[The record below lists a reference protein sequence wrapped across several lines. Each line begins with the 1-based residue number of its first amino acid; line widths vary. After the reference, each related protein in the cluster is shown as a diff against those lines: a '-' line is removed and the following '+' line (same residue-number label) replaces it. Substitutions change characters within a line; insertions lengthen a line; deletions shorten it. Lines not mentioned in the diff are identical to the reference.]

1 MTKFANAV
9 AMAAALCAFAA
20 SSAFA
25 DSVSTS
31 SDGGFGR
38 IVFTFDPAAH
48 ASAQMTSGVVT
59 VKADRKIAIDPAA
72 LARNFGGYVS
82 GARLDPNGMTLRIAL
97 SQDAK
102 LHTSI
107 SANRFAV
114 DLVPPSFA
122 GTPPDLPPP
131 PPKVAPP
138 ADVAKLPALSIR
150 AGAYANFSRIVFDW
164 TKQVAYKIVPGTGH
178 LTIRFEAQERP
189 DLAAF
194 ERIAP
199 PWVKLAGWRVEN
211 GGTVVEFT
219 ADPGSRYHDFR
230 DGTHVVLDVLSPK
243 TDADAYKPP
252 GDKSTFAVKSLA
264 DTSSAKP
271 DAGKPDAAKAAAQAQ
286 ALVDAQTKQA
296 ANTAPPPAQAGAQP
310 PTQPAAPAD
319 TSATSQVPAPAP
331 ITAGG
336 QRTRDGAVILFAN
349 AAYHPTAVF
358 ERGATVWIVLDGA
371 PPVDIEKLRTALGD
385 FPSALDVSAANGT
398 SIVRVTLKQPEAVAA
413 DAVAGNLKVTIAPQ
427 IGKQPIAIGF
437 VRNDDAPNGAYLTTL
452 VPGALRAITM
462 DDPAVGDTLTIIPA
476 IPGRGMVAQKS
487 FVDFN
492 AIPTAA
498 GLVIVPL
505 ADDLA
510 VAVNQS
516 RIRIGRPNGLVLN
529 ANIAVAA
536 QSPSD
541 LTRPG
546 DGPTF
551 IDFEKWAKAPGKG
564 FLDSERRLRAMITK
578 QKPDGLNHARL
589 VLARFYVANQF
600 AAEALG
606 LIDLMQATDPT
617 LQGDPQLQMIRAASD
632 FMMGR
637 YNDAHNILSASAFDN
652 DPHAAFWRGLT
663 EAALGNEA
671 GARQS
676 LLIADP
682 VLSHYP
688 MDWQSRARIAEAEA
702 ALAAGSLESADA
714 ALSHL
719 PRDLPR
725 PLLLESEIARAKL
738 YARENRKRD
747 AFALFDAVE
756 KSGDERAA
764 AQAIYAHVEA
774 GLQTKTMPVA
784 TAINMLEGLRYRW
797 RGDALELKTLRKLG
811 ALYFQTQHWRDGL
824 QVLRTA
830 AQNFPEDESARRAN
844 DDMRAAFVQL
854 YLKGAA
860 DKMSPVQALA
870 LFYDFIDL
878 TPIGPD
884 GDEMIRRMADR
895 LMAVDLLGPAAKL
908 LDYQVTKRL
917 DGVARAQVAAKLAMI
932 ELLDHR
938 PKDAL
943 AAIRDT
949 RVAGLPDDVNHQR
962 MLLESRALAALKQWD
977 MALDTIAID
986 EAPDSQRLR
995 ADIYWESGNWPVA
1008 GQKAEELLGDSWNG
1022 TAPLSDDDR
1031 HEVMRAAIAY
1041 SLANDEPSLD
1051 RLRDHFMAKMKASKD
1066 AAAFTVVTQNIS
1078 AQGAAFRDQAGQVAS
1093 IDTLEAFMKDFKK
1106 RYDNDAV
1113 N

>member
-1 MTKFANAV
+1 MTRFGTTV
-9 AMAAALCAFAA
+9 AIAAALLALVTTPVR
-20 SSAFA
+20 A

-48 ASAQMTSGVVT
+48 VAAQLTSGVVT
-59 VKADRKIAIDPAA
+59 VTADRRMTVDPAE
-72 LARNFGGYVS
+72 LSRNFTAYVAS
-82 GARLDPNGMTLRIAL
+82 ARLDANGKTLRIAL
-97 SQDAK
+97 AQDAR
-102 LHTSI
+102 LHTSA
-107 SANRFAV
+107 SANRFGV
-114 DLVPPSFA
+114 DLVPASYP

-131 PPKVAPP
+131 PPKVAS
-138 ADVAKLPALSIR
+138 AVDVAKLPALAIR
-150 AGAYANFSRIVFDW
+150 AGAYSNFSRLVFDW
-164 TKQVAYKIVPGTGH
+164 PRNVPYSVIPGTGH
-178 LTIRFEAQERP
+178 ITIRFEAQARP
-189 DLAAF
+189 DFTAF

-199 PWVKLAGWRVEN
+199 PWVKQAGWRVEN
-211 GGTVVEFT
+211 GGTVIEFN

-230 DGTHVVLDVLSPK
+230 DGAHIVLDILSPK

-252 GDKSTFAVKSLA
+252 GLQKAGLALKSLA
-264 DTSSAKP
+264 AADTPAAKS
-271 DAGKPDAAKAAAQAQ
+271 DAAAAKAAATAQ
-286 ALVDAQTKQA
+286 AVVDAQA
-296 ANTAPPPAQAGAQP
+296 AQP
-310 PTQPAAPAD
+310 ANKSGAAAQPLQQTAD
-319 TSATSQVPAPAP
+319 NSATAQVPAQTP
-331 ITAGG
+331 ISAGG

-349 AAYHPTAVF
+349 AASHPAAVF

-371 PPVDIEKLRTALGD
+371 PPIDVAKLRTALGD
-385 FPSALDVSAANGT
+385 FPTALDVSSDGGT
-398 SIVRVTLKQPEAVAA
+398 SLVRLTLKQPEPVSA

-427 IGKQPIAIGF
+427 TGKQPIAIGF
-437 VRNDDAPNGAYLTTL
+437 VRNDDAPNGPYLTTL

-462 DDPAVGDTLTIIPA
+462 ADPNVGDSLIVIPA
-476 IPGRGMVAQKS
+476 IPGRGMVEQKS

-492 AIPTAA
+492 AIPTAS
-498 GLVIVPL
+498 GLVIAPL

-516 RIRIGRPNGLVLN
+516 RVRIGRPNGLVLN

-546 DGPTF
+546 AGPTF
-551 IDFEKWAKAPGKG
+551 INFSAWAKAPGKG
-564 FLDSERRLRAMITK
+564 FLDSERRLRAMITR
-578 QKPDGLNHARL
+578 QKPKDVNHARL

-606 LIDLMQATDPT
+606 LVDLIQATDPT
-617 LQGDPQLQMIRAASD
+617 LQGDPQLQIIHAASD
-632 FMMGR
+632 YMMGR
-637 YNDAHNILSASAFDN
+637 YNDAHNILAASAFDN

-663 EAALGNEA
+663 DSALGDEA
-671 GARQS
+671 GTRQS
-676 LLIADP
+676 LAVADV
-682 VLSHYP
+682 VLARYP
-688 MDWQSRARIAEAEA
+688 ADWQSRARIAEAES

-714 ALSHL
+714 ALSRL
-719 PRDLPR
+719 PRDLPK

-774 GLQTKTMPVA
+774 GLETKTMSPA
-784 TAINMLEGLRYRW
+784 TAIDMLEKLRYRW

-811 ALYFQTQHWRDGL
+811 ALYFQTRHWRDGL
-824 QVLRTA
+824 QVLRVA
-830 AQNFPEDESARRAN
+830 SRNFPEDETARQAQ

-854 YLKGAA
+854 YLKGGA

-878 TPIGPD
+878 TPIGAD

-908 LDYQVTKRL
+908 LDYQVNKRL
-917 DGVARAQVAAKLAMI
+917 DGVARAQVAAKLAMVQ
-932 ELLDHR
+932 LLDHK

-943 AAIRDT
+943 ATIRNT

-962 MLLESRALAALKQWD
+962 MILEARALAALKQWD
-977 MALDTIAID
+977 AALDTIAVD
-986 EAPDSQRLR
+986 EAPDSRQLR
-995 ADIYWESGNWPVA
+995 ADIYWESGNWAVA
-1008 GQKAEELLGDSWNG
+1008 GQKAEELLADRWNDK
-1022 TAPLSDDDR
+1022 APLSDDER

-1041 SLANDEPSLD
+1041 SLADDETSLD
-1051 RLRDHFMAKMKASKD
+1051 RLRDHFGPKMSASVD
-1066 AAAFTVVTQNIS
+1066 ATAFTVVTQNID
-1078 AQGAAFRDQAGQVAS
+1078 AQGAAFRDQAGRIAS

-1106 RYDNDAV
+1106 RYDTNAV

>member
-1 MTKFANAV
+1 MNGLTKV
-9 AMAAALCAFAA
+9 VTMAAALYALAA
-20 SSAFA
+20 SPAFA
-25 DSVSTS
+25 DSVTTST
-31 SDGGFGR
+31 DGGYGR

-48 ASAQMTSGVVT
+48 ATAQMTSGVVT
-59 VKADRKIAIDPAA
+59 VKADRKIALDPAA
-72 LARNFGGYVS
+72 IARNFSDYVS
-82 GARLDPNGMTLRIAL
+82 SARLDPNGMTLRIAL

-102 LHTSI
+102 LHTSV

-114 DLVPPSFA
+114 DLAPPSYP

-164 TKQVAYKIVPGTGH
+164 TKNVAYKITPGTGH
-178 LTIRFEAQERP
+178 IAIRFEAQERP

-252 GDKSTFAVKSLA
+252 GDKSTFAVKSLGVA
-264 DTSSAKP
+264 DAAKP
-271 DAGKPDAAKAAAQAQ
+271 NAKQADAAKAAAQAQ
-286 ALVDAQTKQA
+286 AVVDAQNKQSPTDA
-296 ANTAPPPAQAGAQP
+296 KTPDQPTTQQATDATATA
-310 PTQPAAPAD
+310 
-319 TSATSQVPAPAP
+319 QVPAPAP

-371 PPVDIEKLRTALGD
+371 PPVDIEKLRTQLGD
-385 FPSALDVSAANGT
+385 FPTALDVSSANGT
-398 SIVRVTLKQPEAVAA
+398 SVVRVTLKQPEAVAA

-462 DDPAVGDTLTIIPA
+462 DDPAVGDSLVIIPA
-476 IPGRGMVAQKS
+476 IPGRGMVTQKS

-498 GLVIVPL
+498 GLVIAPL

-529 ANIAVAA
+529 ANIAATVET
-536 QSPSD
+536 PSD

-551 IDFEKWAKAPGKG
+551 VDFVKWAKAPGKG

-578 QKPDGLNHARL
+578 QKPQDVNHARL

-600 AAEALG
+600 GAEALG
-606 LIDLMQATDPT
+606 LVDLMQATDPT
-617 LQGDPQLQMIRAASD
+617 LQGDAQLQIIRAASD

-637 YNDAHNILSASAFDN
+637 YNDAHNILAASAFDN

-663 EAALGNEA
+663 ASALGDEP
-671 GARQS
+671 GARQA
-676 LLIADP
+676 LAVADP

-714 ALSHL
+714 ALSRL
-719 PRDLPR
+719 PRDLPK
-725 PLLLESEIARAKL
+725 PLLLDSEIARAKL

-747 AFALFDAVE
+747 AFALFNAVE
-756 KSGDERAA
+756 NSGDERAA

-774 GLQTKTMPVA
+774 GLQTKTMPVT
-784 TAINMLEGLRYRW
+784 TAISMLEGLRYRW

-811 ALYFQTQHWRDGL
+811 ALYFQTQRWRDGL
-824 QVLRTA
+824 QTLRTA
-830 AQNFPEDESARRAN
+830 AQAFPEDESARRAN
-844 DDMRAAFVQL
+844 DDMRAAFVEL

-884 GDEMIRRMADR
+884 GDEMIRRMSDR

-908 LDYQVTKRL
+908 LDYQVNKRL

-932 ELLDHR
+932 ELLDHK

-949 RVAGLPDDVNHQR
+949 RIAGLPDDVNHQR
-962 MLLESRALAALKQWD
+962 MILEARALAALKQWD
-977 MALDTIAID
+977 MALDVIAID

-995 ADIYWESGNWPVA
+995 ADIYWESGNWAVA
-1008 GQKAEELLGDSWNG
+1008 GQKAEELLGDEWNG
-1022 TAPLSDDDR
+1022 KDALSDDDR
-1031 HEVMRAAIAY
+1031 TEVMRAAIAY

-1066 AAAFTVVTQNIS
+1066 ASAFTVVTQNIS

-1093 IDTLEAFMKDFKK
+1093 IDTLEAFMKDFKR
-1106 RYDNDAV
+1106 RYENNAV

>member
-1 MTKFANAV
+1 ML
-9 AMAAALCAFAA
+9 AALCAFAA
-20 SSAFA
+20 APARA
-25 DSVSTS
+25 DSVSTAT
-31 SDGGFGR
+31 DGGFGR

-48 ASAQMTSGVVT
+48 ATAQLTSGVVT
-59 VKADRKIAIDPAA
+59 VTVDRKIAIDPAQI
-72 LARNFGGYVS
+72 ARNFGDYVS
-82 GARLDPNGMTLRIAL
+82 SARLDPNGKTLRIAL
-97 SQDAK
+97 AQEAR
-102 LHTSI
+102 LHTSV
-107 SANRFAV
+107 SANRFGV
-114 DLVPPSFA
+114 DLVPANFQGMPA
-122 GTPPDLPPP
+122 GLPPP
-131 PPKVAPP
+131 PPKVAS
-138 ADVAKLPALSIR
+138 AVDVAKLPPLSIR
-150 AGAYANFSRIVFDW
+150 SGAYANFSRIVFDW
-164 TKQVAYKIVPGTGH
+164 TKEVRYTIVPGPGH
-178 LTIRFEAQERP
+178 LLIRFEAQARP
-189 DLAAF
+189 DLTAF
-194 ERIAP
+194 QRIAP
-199 PWVKLAGWRVEN
+199 PWVKLATWRVEN
-211 GGTVVEFT
+211 GGTVIEFT

-230 DGTHVVLDVLSPK
+230 DGAHVVLDILSPK

-252 GDKSTFAVKSLA
+252 GDKGGVQVKSLVA
-264 DTSSAKP
+264 SNTPPAKP
-271 DAGKPDAAKAAAQAQ
+271 DANKPDAAKAAAAAQ
-286 ALVDAQTKQA
+286 ALIDSQNKPHASAPPDAQAPQQ
-296 ANTAPPPAQAGAQP
+296 TADASATAQT
-310 PTQPAAPAD
+310 PTAAPI
-319 TSATSQVPAPAP
+319 S
-331 ITAGG
+331 AGG
-336 QRTRDGAVILFAN
+336 QRPRNGAIILFAN
-349 AAYHPTAVF
+349 AASHPAAVF
-358 ERGATVWIVLDGA
+358 ERGATVWIVLVGA
-371 PPVDIEKLRTALGD
+371 PPIDIAKLRTALGD
-385 FPSALDVSAANGT
+385 FPAALDVSSSDGT
-398 SIVRVTLKQPEAVAA
+398 SLVRVTLKQPEAVSA

-427 IGKQPIAIGF
+427 TGAPPTAIGF

-452 VPGALRAITM
+452 VPGAMRALTM
-462 DDPAVGDTLTIIPA
+462 ADPTVGDTLVVIPA

-498 GLVIVPL
+498 GLVIAPL
-505 ADDLA
+505 ADDVA

-516 RIRIGRPNGLVLN
+516 RIRIGRPNGLVLD
-529 ANIAVAA
+529 ANIAAVAR
-536 QSPSD
+536 SPSD
-541 LTRPG
+541 LARPG

-551 IDFEKWAKAPGKG
+551 INFAAWAKAPGKG
-564 FLDSERRLRAMITK
+564 FLDSERRLRAMITR
-578 QKPDGLNHARL
+578 QKPDGVNHARL
-589 VLARFYVANQF
+589 VLARFYIANQF

-606 LIDLMQATDPT
+606 IVDLMQATNPT
-617 LQGDPQLQMIRAASD
+617 LQGDTQLQMIRAAAN
-632 FMMGR
+632 FMLGR
-637 YNDAHNILSASAFDN
+637 YNDAHNILSATAFDN
-652 DPHAAFWRGLT
+652 DPHAAYWRGLT
-663 EAALGNEA
+663 ESALGDEA

-676 LLIADP
+676 LTVAEP

-688 MDWQSRARIAEAEA
+688 ADWQSRARIAQAEA
-702 ALAAGSLESADA
+702 ALAAGSLESADS

-719 PRDLPR
+719 PHDLPK
-725 PLLLESEIARAKL
+725 PLLLQSEIARAKL

-784 TAINMLEGLRYRW
+784 TAIDMLEKLRYRW

-824 QVLRTA
+824 QTLRIA

-844 DDMRAAFVQL
+844 DDMRAAFVKL

-878 TPIGPD
+878 TPIGPE

-908 LDYQVTKRL
+908 LDYQVDKRL

-932 ELLDHR
+932 QLLDHK

-943 AAIRDT
+943 ASIRNT
-949 RVAGLPDDVNHQR
+949 RVAGLPDDVNHER
-962 MLLESRALAALKQWD
+962 MILEARSLAALKQWD
-977 MALDTIAID
+977 AALDTIAVD

-1008 GQKAEELLGDSWNG
+1008 GQKAEELLGDSWDG
-1022 TAPLSDDDR
+1022 KTPLSDGDR
-1031 HEVMRAAIAY
+1031 QEVMRAAIAY

-1051 RLRDHFMAKMKASKD
+1051 RLRDRFMAKMKASKD
-1066 AAAFTVVTQNIS
+1066 ASAFTVVTQNIS

-1106 RYDNDAV
+1106 RYDSNAA

>member
-1 MTKFANAV
+1 MTKFGKAI
-9 AMAAALCAFAA
+9 AMLAALCALAGTP
-20 SSAFA
+20 AFA
-25 DSVSTS
+25 DSVATS
-31 SDGGFGR
+31 SDGGYGR

-48 ASAQMTSGVVT
+48 VSAQMTSGVVT
-59 VKADRKIAIDPAA
+59 VTTDRKMALDPAA
-72 LARNFGGYVS
+72 ITRGFDAYVS
-82 GARLDPNGMTLRIAL
+82 TARLDPTGTTLRIAL

-102 LHTSI
+102 LHTSA

-114 DLVPPSFA
+114 DLVPPSFTGA
-122 GTPPDLPPP
+122 VPNLPPP
-131 PPKVAPP
+131 PPKVAAP
-138 ADVAKLPALSIR
+138 ADVAKLPSLSIR

-164 TKQVAYKIVPGTGH
+164 AKTVPYTIAPGTGH
-178 LTIRFEAQERP
+178 LTIRFEAAERP
-189 DLAAF
+189 DFAAF

-211 GGTVVEFT
+211 GGTVVEFN

-230 DGTHVVLDVLSPK
+230 DGSHVVLDILSPK
-243 TDADAYKPP
+243 TDADSYKPP
-252 GDKSTFAVKSLA
+252 GDKGGVAVKSLLA
-264 DTSSAKP
+264 SDTPKP
-271 DAGKPDAAKAAAQAQ
+271 DAAKPDAAKAAAQAQ
-286 ALVDAQTKQA
+286 ALVDAQSKTPA
-296 ANTAPPPAQAGAQP
+296 ATDTQTPPASPDAQAPQQ
-310 PTQPAAPAD
+310 TAD
-319 TSATSQVPAPAP
+319 GSATSQIPAPAP
-331 ITAGG
+331 ISAGG
-336 QRTRDGAVILFAN
+336 TRTRDGAVIMFAN

-371 PPVDIEKLRTALGD
+371 PPIDIEQLRTQLGD
-385 FPSALDVSAANGT
+385 FPTALDVSSSDGT
-398 SIVRVTLKQPEAVAA
+398 SLVRVTLKQPEAVAA

-462 DDPAVGDTLTIIPA
+462 ADPTVGDSLVVIPA

-498 GLVIVPL
+498 GLVIAPL
-505 ADDLA
+505 ADDVA

-529 ANIAVAA
+529 ANLAVAA
-536 QSPSD
+536 TSPSD

-551 IDFEKWAKAPGKG
+551 INFEAWAKAPGKG
-564 FLDSERRLRAMITK
+564 FLDQERRLRAQITK
-578 QKPDGLNHARL
+578 QKPQDVNHARL

-606 LIDLMQATDPT
+606 LVDLMQATDPT
-617 LQGDPQLQMIRAASD
+617 LQGDAQLQIIRAASD

-637 YNDAHNILSASAFDN
+637 TNDAHNILSASAFDN
-652 DPHAAFWRGLT
+652 DPHAAYWRGLT
-663 EAALGNEA
+663 AAALGDEA

-676 LLIADP
+676 LMIADP

-688 MDWQSRARIAEAEA
+688 QDWQSRARIAEAEA

-714 ALSHL
+714 ALSRL
-719 PRDLPR
+719 PRDLPK
-725 PLLLESEIARAKL
+725 PLLLDSEIARAKL

-756 KSGDERAA
+756 NSGDESAA
-764 AQAIYAHVEA
+764 ARAIYAHVEA
-774 GLQTKTMPVA
+774 GLETKTMPVA
-784 TAINMLEGLRYRW
+784 TAIDMLEKLRYRW

-824 QVLRTA
+824 QTLRIA
-830 AQNFPEDESARRAN
+830 AQNFPEDEAARHAN

-917 DGVARAQVAAKLAMI
+917 DGVAQAQVAAKLAMI
-932 ELLDHR
+932 QLLDHK

-943 AAIRDT
+943 ASIRNT
-949 RVAGLPDDVNHQR
+949 RVAGLPDDVNHER
-962 MLLESRALAALKQWD
+962 MILEARALAALKQWD

-1022 TAPLSDDDR
+1022 KDPLSDEDR

-1051 RLRDHFMAKMKASKD
+1051 RLREHFMAKMKASRD

-1106 RYDNDAV
+1106 RYDNEAV

>member
-1 MTKFANAV
+1 MTRFGKAV
-9 AMAAALCAFAA
+9 AMLAALCALAVA
-20 SSAFA
+20 PAQA

-31 SDGGFGR
+31 TDGGFGR

-48 ASAQMTSGVVT
+48 ATAQMTSGVVT
-59 VKADRKIAIDPAA
+59 VTVDRKIAIDPAQI
-72 LARNFGGYVS
+72 ARNFSDYVA
-82 GARLDPNGMTLRIAL
+82 GARLDPNGRTLRIAL

-107 SANRFAV
+107 SANRFGV
-114 DLVPPSFA
+114 DLVPANFQGMPA
-122 GTPPDLPPP
+122 DLPPP

-164 TKQVAYKIVPGTGH
+164 TKQVAYRIVPGTGH
-178 LTIRFEAQERP
+178 LTIRFEAAERP

-211 GGTVVEFT
+211 GGTVIEFT

-230 DGTHVVLDVLSPK
+230 DGAHVVLDILSPK

-252 GDKSTFAVKSLA
+252 GDKGGIAVKSLQA
-264 DTSSAKP
+264 SNAAP
-271 DAGKPDAAKAAAQAQ
+271 AKPDAAKAAAAEQ
-286 ALVDAQTKQA
+286 ALVDAQNKQA
-296 ANTAPPPAQAGAQP
+296 DAAKPADAAQP
-310 PTQPAAPAD
+310 QTAD
-319 TSATSQVPAPAP
+319 TSATAQMPAAAP
-331 ITAGG
+331 ISAGG
-336 QRTRDGAVILFAN
+336 QRTRDGAIILFAN
-349 AAYHPTAVF
+349 AANHPAAVF

-371 PPVDIEKLRTALGD
+371 PPIDIAKLRDALGD
-385 FPSALDVSAANGT
+385 FPASLDVSSSDGT
-398 SIVRVTLKQPEAVAA
+398 SLVRVTLKHPEPVSA

-427 IGKQPIAIGF
+427 TGRQPIAIGF

-452 VPGALRAITM
+452 VPGAMRAITM
-462 DDPAVGDTLTIIPA
+462 ADPNVGDTLIVIPA
-476 IPGRGMVAQKS
+476 IPGRGMIAQKS

-492 AIPTAA
+492 AIPTAS
-498 GLVIVPL
+498 GLVIAPL
-505 ADDLA
+505 ADDVA

-516 RIRIGRPNGLVLN
+516 RIRIGRPNGLVLD
-529 ANIAVAA
+529 ANIAATA
-536 QSPSD
+536 QSPAD

-551 IDFEKWAKAPGKG
+551 INFAAWAKAPGKG
-564 FLDSERRLRAMITK
+564 FLDSERRLRAMVTR

-589 VLARFYVANQF
+589 VLARFYIANQF

-606 LIDLMQATDPT
+606 VVDLMQATSPP
-617 LQGDPQLQMIRAASD
+617 LQGDAQLQIIRAAAN
-632 FMMGR
+632 FMLGR

-663 EAALGNEA
+663 ADALGDESA
-671 GARQS
+671 ARQA
-676 LLIADP
+676 LMVADP

-688 MDWQSRARIAEAEA
+688 ADWQSRARIAEAQA

-714 ALSHL
+714 ALSRL
-719 PRDLPR
+719 PRDLPK

-764 AQAIYAHVEA
+764 TRAIYAHVEA
-774 GLQTKTMPVA
+774 GLQTKTMPVE
-784 TAINMLEGLRYRW
+784 TAIDMLEKLRYRW

-811 ALYFQTQHWRDGL
+811 ALYFQTKHWRNGL
-824 QVLRTA
+824 QVLRIA
-830 AQNFPEDESARRAN
+830 ATNFPEDESARQAQ

-895 LMAVDLLGPAAKL
+895 LMAVDLLGPASKL

-917 DGVARAQVAAKLAMI
+917 DGIARAQVAAKLAMI
-932 ELLDHR
+932 QLLDHK

-943 AAIRDT
+943 ASIRDT
-949 RVAGLPDDVNHQR
+949 RVAGLPDDVNHER
-962 MLLESRALAALKQWD
+962 MILEARSLAALKQWD
-977 MALDTIAID
+977 MALDTIAVD

-995 ADIYWESGNWPVA
+995 ADIYWESGNWAVA
-1008 GQKAEELLGDSWNG
+1008 GQKAEELLGASWDGN
-1022 TAPLSDDDR
+1022 APLSDQDR
-1031 HEVMRAAIAY
+1031 QEVMRAAIAY

-1051 RLRDHFMAKMKASKD
+1051 RLRDHFMTKMKASKD
-1066 AAAFTVVTQNIS
+1066 ASAFTVVTQNIS

-1093 IDTLEAFMKDFKK
+1093 IDTLESFMKDFKK
-1106 RYDNDAV
+1106 RYDNNAV

>member
-1 MTKFANAV
+1 ML
-9 AMAAALCAFAA
+9 AALCAFAA
-20 SSAFA
+20 APAFA
-25 DSVSTS
+25 DSVTTS

-48 ASAQMTSGVVT
+48 VTAQMTSGVVT
-59 VKADRKIAIDPAA
+59 VTADRKIGIDPAQI
-72 LARNFGGYVS
+72 ARDFGAYVS
-82 GARLDPNGMTLRIAL
+82 TARLDPNGTVLRLAL
-97 SQDAK
+97 AQDAK

-107 SANRFAV
+107 SGNRFGV
-114 DLVPPSFA
+114 DLVPPSFPGMPA
-122 GTPPDLPPP
+122 NLPPP
-131 PPKVAPP
+131 PPKVAS
-138 ADVAKLPALSIR
+138 AVDVARLPALSIR
-150 AGAYANFSRIVFDW
+150 SGAYANFSRIVFDW
-164 TKQVAYKIVPGTGH
+164 TRNVAYAVTPGTGH
-178 LTIRFEAQERP
+178 LSIRFEAQERP
-189 DLAAF
+189 DFTAF

-211 GGTVVEFT
+211 GGTVIEFT

-230 DGTHVVLDVLSPK
+230 DGAHVVLDILSPK

-252 GDKSTFAVKSLA
+252 GDKGGVQVKSLTA
-264 DTSSAKP
+264 SSTPA
-271 DAGKPDAAKAAAQAQ
+271 KPDAAKAAAAAQ
-286 ALVDAQTKQA
+286 ALIDAQNKT
-296 ANTAPPPAQAGAQP
+296 P
-310 PTQPAAPAD
+310 PAAPAQPD
-319 TSATSQVPAPAP
+319 AAAPQQTADASATAQTPAPAP
-331 ITAGG
+331 ISAGG
-336 QRTRDGAVILFAN
+336 QRTRDGAIIMFAN
-349 AAYHPTAVF
+349 AANHPAAVF

-385 FPSALDVSAANGT
+385 FPVSLDVSASDGT
-398 SIVRVTLKQPEAVAA
+398 SLVRVTLKHPESVSA

-427 IGKQPIAIGF
+427 TGRQPIAIGF

-452 VPGALRAITM
+452 VPGALRAISM
-462 DDPAVGDTLTIIPA
+462 ADPNVGDMLVVIPA

-492 AIPTAA
+492 AIPTAS
-498 GLVIVPL
+498 GLVIAPL
-505 ADDLA
+505 ADDVA

-516 RIRIGRPNGLVLN
+516 RIRIGRPNGLVLD
-529 ANIAVAA
+529 ANIAAVA

-551 IDFEKWAKAPGKG
+551 VNFTAWAKAPGKG
-564 FLDSERRLRAMITK
+564 FLDSERRLRAMVTR
-578 QKPDGLNHARL
+578 QKPDGVNHARL

-606 LIDLMQATDPT
+606 LIDLMQATNPT
-617 LQGDPQLQMIRAASD
+617 LQGDAQLQIIRAASNY
-632 FMMGR
+632 MLGR
-637 YNDAHNILSASAFDN
+637 YNDAHNILQATAFDN
-652 DPHAAFWRGLT
+652 DPHAALWRGLT
-663 EAALGNEA
+663 DAALGDEA
-671 GARQS
+671 GARQA
-676 LLIADP
+676 LIVADP

-688 MDWQSRARIAEAEA
+688 ADWQSRARIAQAEA

-714 ALSHL
+714 ALSRL
-719 PRDLPR
+719 PRDLPK
-725 PLLLESEIARAKL
+725 PLLLDSEIARAKL

-774 GLQTKTMPVA
+774 GLQTKAMSA
-784 TAINMLEGLRYRW
+784 DTAIDMLEKLRYRW

-811 ALYFQTQHWRDGL
+811 GLYFQTKHWRNGL
-824 QVLRTA
+824 QVLRVA
-830 AQNFPEDESARRAN
+830 AQNFPEDESARHAQ

-854 YLKGAA
+854 YLKGEA

-908 LDYQVTKRL
+908 LDYQVNKRL
-917 DGVARAQVAAKLAMI
+917 DGVAQAQVAAKLAMI
-932 ELLDHR
+932 QLLDHK

-943 AAIRDT
+943 ASLRNT
-949 RVAGLPDDVNHQR
+949 RVAGLPDDVNHER
-962 MLLESRALAALKQWD
+962 MILEARALAALKQWD
-977 MALDTIAID
+977 MALDTIAVD

-995 ADIYWESGNWPVA
+995 ADIYWESGNWAVA
-1008 GQKAEELLGDSWNG
+1008 GQKAEELLADSWG
-1022 TAPLSDDDR
+1022 GKTPLSDSDR
-1031 HEVMRAAIAY
+1031 QEVMRAAIAY

-1051 RLRDHFMAKMKASKD
+1051 RLRDHFMPKMKASKD
-1066 AAAFTVVTQNIS
+1066 ALAFGVVTQNIG

-1093 IDTLEAFMKDFKK
+1093 IDTLESFMKDFKK
-1106 RYDNDAV
+1106 RYDSNAV

>member
-1 MTKFANAV
+1 MTRFGKAV
-9 AMAAALCAFAA
+9 AILAALCAFAGA
-20 SSAFA
+20 PAFA

-31 SDGGFGR
+31 SDGGYGR

-48 ASAQMTSGVVT
+48 VSAQMTSGVVT
-59 VKADRKIAIDPAA
+59 VTADRKIAIDPTAIS
-72 LARNFGGYVS
+72 RGFDEYVS
-82 GARLDPNGMTLRIAL
+82 TVRLDSGGTTLRIAL

-114 DLVPPSFA
+114 DLVPPGFA
-122 GTPPDLPPP
+122 GTPPNLPPP
-131 PPKVAPP
+131 PPKVAS
-138 ADVAKLPALSIR
+138 AVDVAKLPALSIR

-164 TKQVAYKIVPGTGH
+164 TKTVPYTIAPGTGH
-178 LTIRFEAQERP
+178 LSIRFEAAERP
-189 DLAAF
+189 DFAAF

-199 PWVKLAGWRVEN
+199 PWIKLAGWRVEN
-211 GGTVVEFT
+211 GGTVVEFN

-230 DGTHVVLDVLSPK
+230 DGAHVVLDILSPK

-252 GDKSTFAVKSLA
+252 GDKGGVAVKSLLA
-264 DTSSAKP
+264 SNTPPAKP
-271 DAGKPDAAKAAAQAQ
+271 DATKPDAAKAAAAAQ
-286 ALVDAQTKQA
+286 SLVDAQSKAPVDPKA
-296 ANTAPPPAQAGAQP
+296 AAQP
-310 PTQPAAPAD
+310 QQTAD
-319 TSATSQVPAPAP
+319 TSATSQVPAPTP
-331 ITAGG
+331 ISAGG

-385 FPSALDVSAANGT
+385 FPASLDVSSSDGT
-398 SIVRVTLKQPEAVAA
+398 SLVRVTLKQPEAVSA

-427 IGKQPIAIGF
+427 IGKEPIAIGF

-462 DDPAVGDTLTIIPA
+462 ADPAVGDTLVVIPA

-498 GLVIVPL
+498 GLVIAPL
-505 ADDLA
+505 ADDVA

-551 IDFEKWAKAPGKG
+551 IDFARWAKAPGKG

-578 QKPDGLNHARL
+578 QKPQDLNHARL
-589 VLARFYVANQF
+589 ILARFYVANQF

-606 LIDLMQATDPT
+606 LVDLMQVTDPT
-617 LQGDPQLQMIRAASD
+617 LQGDQQLQMIRAASD
-632 FMMGR
+632 YMMGR

-663 EAALGNEA
+663 ASALGDEA

-688 MDWQSRARIAEAEA
+688 TDWQSRARIAEAEA

-714 ALSHL
+714 ALSRL
-719 PRDLPR
+719 PRDLPK
-725 PLLLESEIARAKL
+725 PLLLDSEIARAKL
-738 YARENRKRD
+738 YARENRQRD

-756 KSGDERAA
+756 KSGNESAA
-764 AQAIYAHVEA
+764 ARAIYAHVEA

-784 TAINMLEGLRYRW
+784 TAIDMLEKLRYRW

-824 QVLRTA
+824 QTLRVA

-917 DGVARAQVAAKLAMI
+917 DGVAQAQVAAKLAMI
-932 ELLDHR
+932 QLLDHK

-943 AAIRDT
+943 ASIRNT
-949 RVAGLPDDVNHQR
+949 RVAGLPDDVNHER
-962 MLLESRALAALKQWD
+962 MILEARALAALKQWD

-1008 GQKAEELLGDSWNG
+1008 GQKAEELLADSWNDKSQ
-1022 TAPLSDDDR
+1022 LSDDDR

-1051 RLRDHFMAKMKASKD
+1051 RLRDHFMAKMKTSKD

-1106 RYDNDAV
+1106 RYDSAAV

>member
-1 MTKFANAV
+1 MNGLTKV
-9 AMAAALCAFAA
+9 AMMAAALLAFAA

-25 DSVSTS
+25 DSVTTS

-48 ASAQMTSGVVT
+48 VSAQMTSGVVT
-59 VKADRKIAIDPAA
+59 VKADRRMGIDPAA
-72 LARNFGGYVS
+72 VTRGFGDYVAN
-82 GARLDPNGMTLRIAL
+82 ARLDPNGLTLRIAL
-97 SQDAK
+97 SQDAR

-114 DLVPPSFA
+114 DLAPPSYP

-138 ADVAKLPALSIR
+138 ADVAKLPVLSIR
-150 AGAYANFSRIVFDW
+150 AGAYSNFSRIVFDW
-164 TKQVAYKIVPGTGH
+164 TKTVAYKIHPGTGH
-178 LTIRFEAQERP
+178 LTIRFEAAERP
-189 DLAAF
+189 DFSAF

-211 GGTVVEFT
+211 GGTVVDFT

-230 DGTHVVLDVLSPK
+230 DGAHVVLDVLSPK

-252 GDKSTFAVKSLA
+252 GDKSSYAVKTLA
-264 DTSSAKP
+264 AANTPPAKDTP
-271 DAGKPDAAKAAAQAQ
+271 KPDAAKAAAQAQ
-286 ALVDAQTKQA
+286 ALVDAQSKQA
-296 ANTAPPPAQAGAQP
+296 APAPSAPQQTADAN
-310 PTQPAAPAD
+310 
-319 TSATSQVPAPAP
+319 ATAQVPAPAP

-371 PPVDIEKLRTALGD
+371 PPVDIAKLRTALGD
-385 FPSALDVSAANGT
+385 FPSSLDVSSGNGT
-398 SIVRVTLKQPEAVAA
+398 SIVRVTLKQPEPVAA
-413 DAVAGNLKVTIAPQ
+413 DAVAGNLRVTIAPQ
-427 IGKQPIAIGF
+427 IGRQPIAIGF

-452 VPGALRAITM
+452 VPGAERAITM
-462 DDPAVGDTLTIIPA
+462 DDPTVGDTLTIIPA
-476 IPGRGMVAQKS
+476 IPGRGMIAQKS

-510 VAVNQS
+510 VGVNKS
-516 RIRIGRPNGLVLN
+516 RIRIGRPNGLVLDTN
-529 ANIAVAA
+529 TQVAA
-536 QSPSD
+536 ASPAD
-541 LTRPG
+541 LMRPG

-551 IDFEKWAKAPGKG
+551 IDFVKWAKAPGKG

-578 QKPDGLNHARL
+578 QKPQDVNKARR
-589 VLARFYVANQF
+589 VMARFYVANQF

-606 LIDLMQATDPT
+606 LVNLMQATDPT
-617 LQGDPQLQMIRAASD
+617 LQGDPQLQIIRAASD
-632 FMMGR
+632 YMMGR
-637 YNDAHNILSASAFDN
+637 NNDAHNILAAAAFDN
-652 DPHAAFWRGLT
+652 DPHAAFWRGLV
-663 EAALGNEA
+663 ESALGNEA
-671 GARQS
+671 DAKKA
-676 LLIADP
+676 LAVADP

-688 MDWQSRARIAEAEA
+688 VDWQSRARIAEAEA
-702 ALAAGSLESADA
+702 ALAAGSLENADA
-714 ALSHL
+714 ALSKL
-719 PRDLPR
+719 PRDLPK
-725 PLLLESEIARAKL
+725 PLLLDSEIARAKL

-774 GLQTKTMPVA
+774 GLQTKTMTVA
-784 TAINMLEGLRYRW
+784 DAIDRLEALRYRW

-811 ALYFQTQHWRDGL
+811 ALYFQTKRWRDGL
-824 QVLRTA
+824 TVLRIA
-830 AQNFPEDESARRAN
+830 SRNFPEDESARKAQ
-844 DDMRAAFVQL
+844 DEMRAAFVQL

-908 LDYQVTKRL
+908 LAYQVNNRL
-917 DGVARAQVAAKLAMI
+917 DGVARAQVAARLSMI
-932 ELLDHR
+932 ELLDHK

-949 RVAGLPDDVNHQR
+949 RIAGLPDDVNHQR
-962 MLLESRALAALKQWD
+962 MILEARALAALKQWD
-977 MALDTIAID
+977 AALDIIALD

-995 ADIYWESGNWPVA
+995 ADIYWESGNWAVA
-1008 GQKAEELLGDSWNG
+1008 GQKAEELLGDAWSDKN
-1022 TAPLSDDDR
+1022 PLSADDR
-1031 HEVMRAAIAY
+1031 TEVMRAAIAY

-1051 RLRDHFMAKMKASKD
+1051 RLRNHFGPKMAASKD
-1066 AAAFTVVTQNIS
+1066 ASAFTVVTQNIS
-1078 AQGAAFRDQAGQVAS
+1078 AQGAQFRDLAGQIAS
-1093 IDTLEAFMKDFKK
+1093 IDTLESFMKDFKR
-1106 RYDNDAV
+1106 RYENNAV

>member
-1 MTKFANAV
+1 MLV
-9 AMAAALCAFAA
+9 ALCAFAA
-20 SSAFA
+20 APAFA
-25 DSVSTS
+25 DSVTTS

-48 ASAQMTSGVVT
+48 VTAQMTSGVVT
-59 VKADRKIAIDPAA
+59 VTADRKIGIDPAQI
-72 LARNFGGYVS
+72 ARDFGAYVS
-82 GARLDPNGMTLRIAL
+82 TARLDPNGTVLRLAL
-97 SQDAK
+97 AQDAK

-107 SANRFAV
+107 SGNRFGV
-114 DLVPPSFA
+114 DLVPPSFPGMPA
-122 GTPPDLPPP
+122 NLPPP
-131 PPKVAPP
+131 PPKVAS
-138 ADVAKLPALSIR
+138 AVDVARLPALSIR
-150 AGAYANFSRIVFDW
+150 SGAYANFSRIVFDW
-164 TKQVAYKIVPGTGH
+164 TRNVAYAVTPGTGH
-178 LTIRFEAQERP
+178 LSIRFEAQERP
-189 DLAAF
+189 DFTAF

-211 GGTVVEFT
+211 GGTVIEFT

-230 DGTHVVLDVLSPK
+230 DGAHVVLDILSPK

-252 GDKSTFAVKSLA
+252 GDKGGVQVKSLTA
-264 DTSSAKP
+264 SSTPA
-271 DAGKPDAAKAAAQAQ
+271 KPDAAKAAAAAQ
-286 ALVDAQTKQA
+286 ALIDAQNKT
-296 ANTAPPPAQAGAQP
+296 P
-310 PTQPAAPAD
+310 PAAPAQPD
-319 TSATSQVPAPAP
+319 AAAPQQTADASATAQTPAPAP
-331 ITAGG
+331 ISAGG
-336 QRTRDGAVILFAN
+336 QRTRDGAIIMFAN
-349 AAYHPTAVF
+349 AANHPAAVF

-385 FPSALDVSAANGT
+385 FPVSLDVSASDGT
-398 SIVRVTLKQPEAVAA
+398 SLVRVTLKHPESVSA

-427 IGKQPIAIGF
+427 TGRQPIAIGF

-452 VPGALRAITM
+452 VPGALRAISM
-462 DDPAVGDTLTIIPA
+462 ADPNVGDMLVVIPA

-492 AIPTAA
+492 AIPTAS
-498 GLVIVPL
+498 GLVIAPL
-505 ADDLA
+505 ADDVA

-516 RIRIGRPNGLVLN
+516 RIRIGRPNGLVLD
-529 ANIAVAA
+529 ANIAAVA

-551 IDFEKWAKAPGKG
+551 VNFTAWAKAPGKG
-564 FLDSERRLRAMITK
+564 FLDSERRLRAMVTR
-578 QKPDGLNHARL
+578 QKPDGVNHARL

-606 LIDLMQATDPT
+606 LIDLMQATNPT
-617 LQGDPQLQMIRAASD
+617 LQGDAQLQIIRAASNY
-632 FMMGR
+632 MLGR
-637 YNDAHNILSASAFDN
+637 YNDAHNILQATAFDN
-652 DPHAAFWRGLT
+652 DPHAALWRGLT
-663 EAALGNEA
+663 DAALGDEA
-671 GARQS
+671 GARQA
-676 LLIADP
+676 LIVADP

-688 MDWQSRARIAEAEA
+688 ADWQSRARIAQAEA

-714 ALSHL
+714 ALSRL
-719 PRDLPR
+719 PRDLPK
-725 PLLLESEIARAKL
+725 PLLLDSEIARAKL

-774 GLQTKTMPVA
+774 GLQTKAMSA
-784 TAINMLEGLRYRW
+784 DTAIDMLEKLRYRW

-811 ALYFQTQHWRDGL
+811 GLYFQTKHWRNGL
-824 QVLRTA
+824 QVLRVA
-830 AQNFPEDESARRAN
+830 AQNFPEDESARHAQ

-854 YLKGAA
+854 YLKGEA

-908 LDYQVTKRL
+908 LDYQVNKRL
-917 DGVARAQVAAKLAMI
+917 DGVAQAQVAAKLAMI
-932 ELLDHR
+932 QLLDHK

-943 AAIRDT
+943 ASLRNT
-949 RVAGLPDDVNHQR
+949 RVAGLPDDVNHER
-962 MLLESRALAALKQWD
+962 MILEARALAALKQWD
-977 MALDTIAID
+977 MALDTIAVD

-995 ADIYWESGNWPVA
+995 ADIYWESGNWAVA
-1008 GQKAEELLGDSWNG
+1008 GQKAEELLADSWG
-1022 TAPLSDDDR
+1022 GKTPLSDSDR
-1031 HEVMRAAIAY
+1031 QEVMRAAIAY

-1051 RLRDHFMAKMKASKD
+1051 RLRDHFMPKMKASKD
-1066 AAAFTVVTQNIS
+1066 ALAFGVVTQNIG

-1093 IDTLEAFMKDFKK
+1093 IDTLESFMKDFKK
-1106 RYDNDAV
+1106 RYDSNAV

>member
-1 MTKFANAV
+1 MTRFGKAV
-9 AMAAALCAFAA
+9 AMLAALCAFAGTP
-20 SSAFA
+20 AFA
-25 DSVSTS
+25 DSVSTEA
-31 SDGGFGR
+31 DGGYGR

-48 ASAQMTSGVVT
+48 VSAQMTSGVVT
-59 VKADRKIAIDPAA
+59 VTTDRKMAIDPAA
-72 LARNFGGYVS
+72 IARGFDAYVS
-82 GARLDPNGMTLRIAL
+82 TARLDASGTTLRIAL

-102 LHTSI
+102 LHTSA

-114 DLVPPSFA
+114 DLVPPSFTGA
-122 GTPPDLPPP
+122 VPNLPPP
-131 PPKVAPP
+131 APRVAPP
-138 ADVAKLPALSIR
+138 SDVAKLPPLSVR
-150 AGAYANFSRIVFDW
+150 AGAYAGFSRIVFDW
-164 TKQVAYKIVPGTGH
+164 TKTVPYTITPGTGH
-178 LTIRFEAQERP
+178 LTVRFEAAQRP
-189 DLAAF
+189 DFAAF

-230 DGTHVVLDVLSPK
+230 DGAHFVLDILSPK
-243 TDADAYKPP
+243 TDADAYRPP
-252 GDKSTFAVKSLA
+252 GDKGGVAVKSLLAANTSPPKA
-264 DTSSAKP
+264 DS
-271 DAGKPDAAKAAAQAQ
+271 KPDAAKAAAAAQ
-286 ALVDAQTKQA
+286 ALVDAQSK
-296 ANTAPPPAQAGAQP
+296 
-310 PTQPAAPAD
+310 APATAD
-319 TSATSQVPAPAP
+319 AKTAASPASPQQTADSTATSQVPAPAP
-331 ITAGG
+331 ISAGG
-336 QRTRDGAVILFAN
+336 TRTRDGAVIMFAN

-371 PPVDIEKLRTALGD
+371 PPIDIDKLRTALGD
-385 FPSALDVSAANGT
+385 FPAALDVSSSDGT
-398 SIVRVTLKQPEAVAA
+398 SLVRVTLKQPEQVSA

-462 DDPAVGDTLTIIPA
+462 ADPNVGDSLVVIPA

-498 GLVIVPL
+498 GLVIAPL
-505 ADDLA
+505 ADDVA

-529 ANIAVAA
+529 ANLAVAA
-536 QSPSD
+536 QTPSD
-541 LTRPG
+541 LARPG
-546 DGPTF
+546 DGPAF
-551 IDFEKWAKAPGKG
+551 IDFATWAKAPGKG

-578 QKPDGLNHARL
+578 QKPQDVNHARL

-606 LIDLMQATDPT
+606 LVDLMQATDAT
-617 LQGDPQLQMIRAASD
+617 LQGDPQLQMIRAAAD

-637 YNDAHNILSASAFDN
+637 YSDAHNILSASAFDN
-652 DPHAAFWRGLT
+652 DPHAAYWRGLT
-663 EAALGNEA
+663 AAALGDEA
-671 GARQS
+671 GARQA
-676 LLIADP
+676 LMIADP

-688 MDWQSRARIAEAEA
+688 ADWQSRARIAEAEA

-714 ALSHL
+714 ALSRL
-719 PRDLPR
+719 PRDLPK
-725 PLLLESEIARAKL
+725 PLLLDSEIARAKL

-756 KSGDERAA
+756 NSGDESAA
-764 AQAIYAHVEA
+764 ARAIYAHVEA
-774 GLQTKTMPVA
+774 GLETRTMPVT
-784 TAINMLEGLRYRW
+784 TAIDMLEKLRYRW

-811 ALYFQTQHWRDGL
+811 ALYFQTQHWREGL
-824 QVLRTA
+824 QVLRIA

-844 DDMRAAFVQL
+844 DDMRAAFAQL

-895 LMAVDLLGPAAKL
+895 LMAVDLLGPAARL

-917 DGVARAQVAAKLAMI
+917 DGVAEAQVAAKLAMI
-932 ELLDHR
+932 QLLDHK

-943 AAIRDT
+943 ASIRNT
-949 RVAGLPDDVNHQR
+949 RVAGLPDDVNHER
-962 MLLESRALAALKQWD
+962 MILEARALAALKQWD

-995 ADIYWESGNWPVA
+995 ADIYWESGNWLVA
-1008 GQKAEELLGDSWNG
+1008 GQKVEELLGDAWNG
-1022 TAPLSDDDR
+1022 KDALSDDDR

-1106 RYDNDAV
+1106 RYDNNAV

>member
-1 MTKFANAV
+1 MTNFGKAV
-9 AMAAALCAFAA
+9 AMLAALCAFAGTP
-20 SSAFA
+20 AFA
-25 DSVSTS
+25 DSVATS

-48 ASAQMTSGVVT
+48 VSAQMTSGVVT
-59 VKADRKIAIDPAA
+59 VTADRKIAIDPAA
-72 LARNFGGYVS
+72 ISSGFDAYVS
-82 GARLDPNGMTLRIAL
+82 TVRLDPSATTLRIAL
-97 SQDAK
+97 AQDAK

-122 GTPPDLPPP
+122 GMPANLPPP
-131 PPKVAPP
+131 APKVAS
-138 ADVAKLPALSIR
+138 AVDVAKLPPLSIR

-164 TKQVAYKIVPGTGH
+164 TKTVPYTIAPGSGH
-178 LTIRFEAQERP
+178 LTIRFEAAERP
-189 DLAAF
+189 DFSAF

-230 DGTHVVLDVLSPK
+230 DGAHVVLDILSPK
-243 TDADAYKPP
+243 SDADAYKPP
-252 GDKSTFAVKSLA
+252 GDKGGVAVKSLLAANTPTKA
-264 DTSSAKP
+264 DA
-271 DAGKPDAAKAAAQAQ
+271 AKPDAAKAAAAAQ
-286 ALVDAQTKQA
+286 ALIDAQNKPQTA
-296 ANTAPPPAQAGAQP
+296 ATTPAQPDTQAQ
-310 PTQPAAPAD
+310 TAD
-319 TSATSQVPAPAP
+319 ATSQTPAPTP
-331 ITAGG
+331 ISAGG
-336 QRTRDGAVILFAN
+336 TRTRDGAVIMFAN

-371 PPVDIEKLRTALGD
+371 PPIDIEKLRAALGD
-385 FPSALDVSAANGT
+385 FPAALDVSSANGT
-398 SIVRVTLKQPEAVAA
+398 SLVRVTLKQPEAVSA
-413 DAVAGNLKVTIAPQ
+413 DAMAGNLKVTIAPQ

-462 DDPAVGDTLTIIPA
+462 ADPTVGDTLVVIPA

-498 GLVIVPL
+498 GLVIAPL
-505 ADDLA
+505 ADDVA

-551 IDFEKWAKAPGKG
+551 IDFQKWAKAPGKG

-578 QKPDGLNHARL
+578 QKPQDVNHARL

-606 LIDLMQATDPT
+606 LVDLMQATDPT
-617 LQGDPQLQMIRAASD
+617 LQGDSQLQMIRAASD

-652 DPHAAFWRGLT
+652 DPHAAYWRGLT
-663 EAALGNEA
+663 AAALGDET

-676 LLIADP
+676 LMIADP

-688 MDWQSRARIAEAEA
+688 TDWQSRARIAEAEV

-714 ALSHL
+714 ALSRL
-719 PRDLPR
+719 PRDLPK
-725 PLLLESEIARAKL
+725 PLLLDSEIARAKL
-738 YARENRKRD
+738 YARENRQRD

-756 KSGDERAA
+756 NSGDDSAA
-764 AQAIYAHVEA
+764 ARAIYAHVEA
-774 GLQTKTMPVA
+774 GLQTKTMPVT
-784 TAINMLEGLRYRW
+784 TAIDMLEKLRYRW
-797 RGDALELKTLRKLG
+797 RGDALELNTLRKLG

-824 QVLRTA
+824 QTLRVA
-830 AQNFPEDESARRAN
+830 AQNFPEDESARHAN

-917 DGVARAQVAAKLAMI
+917 DGVAQAQVAAKLAMI
-932 ELLDHR
+932 QLLDHK

-943 AAIRDT
+943 ASIRNT
-949 RVAGLPDDVNHQR
+949 RVAGLPDDVNHER
-962 MLLESRALAALKQWD
+962 MILEARSLAALKQWD
-977 MALDTIAID
+977 MALDTIAVD

-1008 GQKAEELLGDSWNG
+1008 GQKAEELLGDGWNNA
-1022 TAPLSDDDR
+1022 TPLSDDDR

-1066 AAAFTVVTQNIS
+1066 SAAFTVVTQNIS

-1106 RYDNDAV
+1106 RYDNNAV

>member
-1 MTKFANAV
+1 MNGLTKV
-9 AMAAALCAFAA
+9 AMMAAALFAFAA

-25 DSVSTS
+25 DSVTTA

-48 ASAQMTSGVVT
+48 VSAQMTSGVVT
-59 VKADRKIAIDPAA
+59 VKADRRMAIDPAA
-72 LARNFGGYVS
+72 VTRNFGDYVS
-82 GARLDPNGMTLRIAL
+82 TARLDPNGMTLRIAL
-97 SQDAK
+97 SQDAR

-114 DLVPPSFA
+114 DLAPPSYQ

-138 ADVAKLPALSIR
+138 ADVAKLPVLSIR
-150 AGAYANFSRIVFDW
+150 AGAYSNFSRIVFDW
-164 TKQVAYKIVPGTGH
+164 TKTVAYRINPGTGH
-178 LTIRFEAQERP
+178 LTIRFEAAERP
-189 DLAAF
+189 DFSAF

-211 GGTVVEFT
+211 GGTVVDFT

-230 DGTHVVLDVLSPK
+230 DGAHIVLDVLSPK

-252 GDKSTFAVKSLA
+252 GTKSTYDVKTLA
-264 DTSSAKP
+264 TAK
-271 DAGKPDAAKAAAQAQ
+271 DAKPDAAKAAAQAQ
-286 ALVDAQTKQA
+286 ALIDAQNK
-296 ANTAPPPAQAGAQP
+296 PPADAKPDAQP
-310 PTQPAAPAD
+310 APQQTAD
-319 TSATSQVPAPAP
+319 ANATSQVPAPAP

-371 PPVDIEKLRTALGD
+371 PPVDIDKLRAALGD
-385 FPSALDVSAANGT
+385 FPSSLDVTAGNGT
-398 SIVRVTLKQPEAVAA
+398 SVVRVTLKQPEPVAA
-413 DAVAGNLKVTIAPQ
+413 DAVAGNLRVTIAPQ
-427 IGKQPIAIGF
+427 IGRQPIAIGF

-452 VPGALRAITM
+452 VPGAERAITM
-462 DDPAVGDTLTIIPA
+462 DDPTVGDTLTIIPA
-476 IPGRGMVAQKS
+476 IPGRGMIAQKS

-510 VAVNQS
+510 VGVNQS
-516 RIRIGRPNGLVLN
+516 RIRIGRPNGLVLD
-529 ANIAVAA
+529 ANTQVAA
-536 QSPSD
+536 KSPAD

-551 IDFEKWAKAPGKG
+551 IDFVKWAKAPGKG

-578 QKPDGLNHARL
+578 QKPQDVNKARR

-606 LIDLMQATDPT
+606 LVNLMQATDPT
-617 LQGDPQLQMIRAASD
+617 LQGDPQLQIIRAASD
-632 FMMGR
+632 TMMGR
-637 YNDAHNILSASAFDN
+637 YNDAHNILAAAAFDN
-652 DPHAAFWRGLT
+652 DPHAAFWRGLV
-663 EAALGNEA
+663 ESALGNEA
-671 GARQS
+671 DARKA
-676 LLIADP
+676 LAAADP

-702 ALAAGSLESADA
+702 ALAAGSLENADS
-714 ALSHL
+714 ALSKL
-719 PRDLPR
+719 PRDLPK
-725 PLLLESEIARAKL
+725 PLLLDSEIARAKL

-774 GLQTKTMPVA
+774 GLQTKTMKVA
-784 TAINMLEGLRYRW
+784 TAIDMLEALRYRW

-811 ALYFQTQHWRDGL
+811 ALYFQTKRWRDGL
-824 QVLRTA
+824 TVLRIA
-830 AQNFPEDESARRAN
+830 SRNFPEDESARKAQ

-860 DKMSPVQALA
+860 DRMSPVQALA

-908 LDYQVTKRL
+908 LSYQVNNRL
-917 DGVARAQVAAKLAMI
+917 DGVARAQVAARLSMI
-932 ELLDHR
+932 ELLDHK

-962 MLLESRALAALKQWD
+962 MILESRALAALKQWD
-977 MALDTIAID
+977 AALDIIALD

-995 ADIYWESGNWPVA
+995 ADIYWESGNWAVA
-1008 GQKAEELLGDSWNG
+1008 GQKAEELLGDEWNG
-1022 TAPLSDDDR
+1022 KDALTAGDR
-1031 HEVMRAAIAY
+1031 TEVMRAAIAY

-1051 RLRDHFMAKMKASKD
+1051 RLRDHFGPKMAASKD
-1066 AAAFTVVTQNIS
+1066 ASAFTVVTQNIA
-1078 AQGAAFRDQAGQVAS
+1078 AQGAQFRDLAGQIAS
-1093 IDTLEAFMKDFKK
+1093 IDTLETFMNDFKR
-1106 RYDNDAV
+1106 RYENNAV